1 MVRTR
6 ALVSGIVITACL
18 VGLGLAA
25 MASASDDNR
34 PSSRQIAFAQQVSDL
49 MVNEIVAA
57 LFQEFDETT
66 PQNVEHG
73 KQAISL
79 IFNDLNRDMR
89 LIGAFAPLLGG
100 GNDRPGDRFE
110 QTALRTALTTGEP
123 QTAVQ
128 KVNDTWVYRRSVP
141 LSNTLHPNC
150 VLCHTNFTSEFFEQT
165 NNPNQMV
172 GALVLSVP
180 IRTSSSNH

>member
-1 MVRTR
+1 MRRTR
-6 ALVSGIVITACL
+6 PVVAGMVVVACL
-18 VGLGLAA
+18 AA
-25 MASASDDNR
+25 WSVRSVMHASDDNR
-34 PSSRQIAFAQQVSDL
+34 PSSRQIEFAQQVSDL

-89 LIGAFAPLLGG
+89 LIGAFGPLLGG
-100 GNDRPGDRFE
+100 ANDRPSDRFE
-110 QTALRTALTTGEP
+110 QNALRQALTTGEP

-128 KVNDTWVYRRSVP
+128 RVNDTWVYRRSVP

-150 VLCHTNFTSEFFEQT
+150 VLCHANFTSEFFERT
-165 NNPNQMV
+165 DNPNQLV

-180 IRTSSSNH
+180 IRTSSSH